1 MSEYGISLIKKKGE
15 HRMNEK
21 FKREYLKFTGKV
33 YKGTMYDAFKVRVS
47 HTLAFLYY
55 GRCMENAKSKVA
67 KAYYKIRCKHIG
79 TLYGN
84 EIPSFDKIGEGLILC
99 HGYGITVNE
108 NAILG
113 KDVTLF
119 KGSTVGG

>member
-1 MSEYGISLIKKKGE
+1 
-15 HRMNEK
+15 MNNK
-21 FKREYLKFTGKV
+21 FKREFLKFTGGE
-33 YKGTMYDAFKVRVS
+33 YSGSLQNLIKVRIS

-55 GRCMENAKSKVA
+55 GRCMEFTTSKLL
-67 KAYYKIRCKHIG
+67 KKYYKIRCKRIG
-79 TLYGN
+79 TKFGN
-84 EIPSFDKIGEGLILC
+84 EIPFFEKIGEGLMLC

-119 KGSTVGG
+119 KGCTVGG